1 MEAQAEIT
9 KDDLEALR
17 LVVRRAE
24 DLCTVLGESEDLSIL
39 GSDFEQQFKA
49 VLDALAGLPEGEASS
64 KGNWSSVAED
74 WRQDAPGG

>member
-24 DLCTVLGESEDLSIL
+24 DLCTVLSESDDVRIL
-39 GSDFEQQFKA
+39 ESDFELQFKA
-49 VLDALAGLPEGEASS
+49 LLNALAGLPEGESES